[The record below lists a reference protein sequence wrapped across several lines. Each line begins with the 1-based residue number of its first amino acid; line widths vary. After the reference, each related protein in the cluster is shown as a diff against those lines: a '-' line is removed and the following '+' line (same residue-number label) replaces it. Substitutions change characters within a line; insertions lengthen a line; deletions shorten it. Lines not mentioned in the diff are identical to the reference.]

1 MSVSIKIMVKYL
13 LVPGVIMSFIT
24 SFCYAETI
32 SSRRLVE
39 VVDFSSPVVSR
50 NGANVAF
57 RIEQASIERNTYD
70 TTWFVQDMNGTSP
83 PRRVADGG
91 VPLRNSAGLSL
102 PAPVTWSLDGRWIYY
117 RALIDGKIDVWRAA
131 TDGSGAQPIAR
142 DPADVR
148 GFSLSADGQ
157 VLTYSVGATRE
168 EVISAEQAE
177 YDNGIR
183 IDETVPIGQNLFRSG
198 YIEGRLATQRLGPWF
213 SRVSLL
219 ADIPDR
225 WMAVDLGNLTRRSVA
240 PSGVPPKPLT
250 SSDFADGLAEPWKFA
265 KDPGSDR
272 IALLTR
278 VGERGG
284 LRDRPDVELA
294 VLPGIKTRQVIK
306 CLAELCT
313 KKPITDIQWRPNSD
327 EVVFTVTDP
336 DKGLAQSIFRW
347 NVETGAVHA
356 VANSLGQ
363 IGGGGRWVPD
373 MCGLSSSALACVAAE
388 ANRPPRLERID
399 LDSGDHRILF
409 DPNAALASDVAAT
422 AKVRLLRWKDA
433 QGRTFTGQFFPAQN
447 TGENPPPL
455 FVTYYRC
462 LGFLRGGVGDEW
474 PLSELAG
481 HGISSLCINDAPY
494 RLDAIERYE
503 LGRSAVES
511 AVELLASA
519 GEIDRTKV
527 GMGGLSFGTE
537 VTLWTAMHSDFLAAA
552 SISSPPA
559 SPTYYLMGGLKGDAF
574 YSGLRELWQLG
585 SLDETAE
592 RWKTLSPTY
601 NIKRFRSPILMQLP
615 EQEYIYTLDY
625 AIPLLREHLADLYV
639 FPNEP
644 HQKFQPRH
652 KLAVYQRNLDWFR
665 FWLLGVED
673 SDSAKSPQY
682 SHWRMIETSLLSSSL
697 NDDVPSGN

>member
-1 MSVSIKIMVKYL
+1 MSVCIKIVMKYL
-13 LVPGVIMSFIT
+13 LVMVVMMGLLT
-24 SFCYAETI
+24 SFCHAEVI

-39 VVDFSSPVVSR
+39 VADFSSPVVSR
-50 NGANVAF
+50 DGDRVAF
-57 RIEQASIERNTYD
+57 RIEQASIERNTHD
-70 TTWFVQDMNGTSP
+70 TAWFVQDMNGTSP
-83 PRRVADGG
+83 PHRVADGG

-102 PAPVTWSLDGRWIYY
+102 PVSVTWSPDGRWIYY

-131 TDGSGAQPIAR
+131 TDGSGAEPIAR

-148 GFSLSADGQ
+148 DFSLSADGQ
-157 VLTYSVGATRE
+157 VLTYSVGTTRE

-183 IDETVPIGQNLFRSG
+183 IDETVPVGQNLFRSG

-219 ADIPDR
+219 ADVPDR
-225 WMAVDLGNLTRRSVA
+225 WVAVDLGNLTRRSVA
-240 PSGVPPKPLT
+240 PSDVPPKPLT

-265 KDPGSDR
+265 EDPRSDR

-278 VGERGG
+278 VGERGS
-284 LRDRPDVELA
+284 LRNKPDVELA
-294 VLPGIKTRQVIK
+294 VLPDIKARQVIK

-313 KKPITDIQWRPNSD
+313 KKPITDVQWRPNSN

-347 NVETGAVHA
+347 NVETGVVRA
-356 VANSLGQ
+356 VADSPGQ
-363 IGGGGRWVPD
+363 IGGGGRWVPG

-388 ANRPPRLERID
+388 ANRPPRLERIG
-399 LDSGDHRILF
+399 LESGDRRVLF
-409 DPNAALASDVAAT
+409 DPNAALASDMAT
-422 AKVRLLRWKDA
+422 TVQVRLLRWTDT

-447 TGENPPPL
+447 TGETVPPL

-537 VTLWTAMHSDFLAAA
+537 VTLWTAMYSDLLAAA

-559 SPTYYLMGGLKGDAF
+559 SPSYYLMGGLKGDAF

-601 NIKRFRSPILMQLP
+601 NLHRFRSPILMQLP

-625 AIPLLREHLADLYV
+625 AIPLIHQNLADLYV

-665 FWLLGVED
+665 FWLQGFED
-673 SDSAKSPQY
+673 NDPSKAEQY
-682 SHWRMIETSLLSSSL
+682 KHWRKMRARLMSEKKAQNT
-697 NDDVPSGN
+697 P